1 MNFKLP
7 PHDNGAMPVPLT
19 EENLKRLGGGPSVQE
34 QEEALLE
41 KMQTLSG
48 LLAKVNDTLED
59 MPSTTVPSTAGS
71 QRERVTTAGSRP
83 SAMEMRVGTGQRA
96 RAEAPSARASGH
108 EPQVISLAELRE
120 KDEPVQLVNYT
131 GSQSQLAGM
140 SSRRKVESR
149 AAKSEIGSLLSWGG
163 DDSTGYYLQRRN
175 LRDPL

>member
-1 MNFKLP
+1 
-7 PHDNGAMPVPLT
+7 MPAPLT
-19 EENLKRLGGGPSVQE
+19 EENLKRLGGGPSLQE

-83 SAMEMRVGTGQRA
+83 PTMGMRVGTGQRA
-96 RAEAPSARASGH
+96 LAEAYLVLVGD
-108 EPQVISLAELRE
+108 EDQV
-120 KDEPVQLVNYT
+120 PVQLVNYT

-149 AAKSEIGSLLSWGG
+149 AAKSDIGSLLSWGG

-175 LRDPL
+175 LRDSL